1 MRPDD
6 LERKIRLLLRTEL
19 GVDEEVTADT
29 ELITTG
35 LIDSVGVV
43 RLATFLEREIDIT
56 VDNQDITVDNFG
68 TLRRIQAYVQRRL
81 DP

>member
-1 MRPDD
+1 MRPED

-35 LIDSVGVV
+35 LIDSVGLV

-68 TLRRIQAYVQRRL
+68 TLRRIEAYVQRRL
-81 DP
+81 DA